1 MKNFKRRLCR
11 CMAAFGLMTTMIPDV
26 TRAATVFWDL
36 NGDAAGAGGVTAT
49 GTWNTADTRWNALA
63 DGSGAVSA
71 WTAGDIA
78 AFSAG
83 TDATGAFTVTVDGT
97 QDIGGL
103 LFEEGVVT
111 LSGGTLAFAA
121 DADLSVASGVEAVV
135 SSSLSGNARLTKTGA
150 GTLVLNGDSTAF
162 TGALV
167 LNEGTL
173 RAVGPSTKALGNG
186 TLELTGGVLH
196 LRNDANLSF
205 GRNTT
210 LGGNVSI
217 IADRI
222 TAAATDTT
230 FTFGTLNVTS
240 ASELTQT
247 RGSNITSTVYGRST
261 FGATTLAADLTINL
275 GSVYTIMTLAAISES
290 SPGQKLTLNGA
301 SNSTSILILN
311 GASSLTGGFV
321 VNSGRVYASVAN
333 SLGPAGSTT
342 TVKAGNLELRHANAA
357 AGTQLTYDGTA
368 TLSLIHN
375 STTNFSVAG
384 FTHNA
389 GTLTITSGR
398 SSSTHLIPRVHT
410 LSNGLALNGALVLNP
425 GVDTTLIISGTISES
440 SGTRPL
446 TKSGVGIARL
456 DALASHSGITT
467 ISNGMLRIGIAN
479 ALPSGAGKGNVTMN
493 PGTGLTAVL
502 DLNGFNQTINGLS
515 SSGTG
520 ASLIDNLGAGAVTLT
535 VGDADGGGVFAGNL
549 QNTGGALSLV
559 KTGLGRI
566 TLSGVNTQTGTITVS
581 AGALQ
586 FAKRSALYNGAS
598 ANWTAGNL
606 TISAGGSLA
615 LNVGGAGEFT
625 AADVDLI
632 AALGTAAGGFL
643 GGSTLGLDTSNAGG
657 SFTYSSVL
665 ADTNGGTNS
674 IGLVK
679 LGSGSLVLGNSN
691 TYTGDTIVSGGLL
704 SIGTNASLGAAG
716 GALTLGAG
724 TTLQVTGTNHSVIG
738 RAITQTGASTI
749 EVVESGNVV
758 TLSSNLTP
766 GGILTKTGAG
776 TLQLTGNV
784 TSGSNLI
791 ITGGTLRLS
800 GTVATGAGVTTV
812 GDASGNVAA
821 LDIMNGADFRTTTL
835 SIGASAG
842 GIGALRISGGTAAT
856 TTPTTSAGIS
866 LGTSGGYGALMMSG
880 GSLTTNR
887 LSLYNSA
894 TGTGVAQIFG
904 GVLSSSEY
912 IILSNLRSEF
922 TVTGGEVRRAG
933 ASQNLSLGYNLAGT
947 SVMNVAGGLVDNT
960 GRNVSFGQ
968 ATGTPTAFLNLAAG
982 TLLTN
987 ALAVTNTP
995 TAVVNFNGGTL
1006 QAAVNSTAFVPLHSN
1021 LATLVNGA
1029 FGSFA
1034 GGAVF
1039 DTNGKN
1045 VTVPANLTPP
1055 TGDGVSGLTLNSGG
1069 SGYFGSPYV
1078 EISGGGGF
1086 GATGFAVVDFDP
1098 ASPTYGSVTSVVLTN
1113 PGTDY
1118 TSTPTITLHGGG
1130 GTGADISA
1138 AGLVANTSGGLTKN
1152 GGGILTLSGINSYT
1166 GPTTVNGGVLQM
1178 ALRSALNNSTPASW
1192 TTGNLTINA
1201 GGTLALNVGGAGEF
1215 TTGDVD
1221 LIAALGTATG
1231 GFLGG
1236 SFLGLDTTNAG
1247 GSFTYDSIIA
1257 DTFGGANSIGLMKL
1271 GSGLLILGDGNT
1283 YTGDTVVAGGVLSID
1298 SNAGL
1303 GAVGGALTLNAN
1315 TTLQVTSTNNP
1326 VINRAITL
1334 TGASTFEVTEAA
1346 NTLTLGSNFA
1356 PGGTLT
1362 KSGAGTLR
1370 LTGNVSGNSSIVVSA
1385 GRLATAGTVN
1395 TGAGTTT
1402 LGSAGVGGTLLL
1414 ESGSSFTTT
1423 TMAIG
1428 TSTNFIGS
1436 LVVRGGNLAI
1446 TTPTASS
1453 GIGLGSLGY
1462 GGLFLSSGTIST
1474 NRVDSLDGPSAAS
1487 FSIMQISGGTLNT
1500 ADYIMFRNEHWEFTI
1515 TGGEVQRTGQHIAL
1529 GFRSGSSAANATT
1542 TAEGAM
1548 TVAGGLVNNAGFLV
1562 TMGQQNTNTAKGTTH
1577 LNLNAG
1583 TLVTNQILHYNGTGS
1598 ATNSR
1603 VNFNGGLV
1611 SASANTT
1618 LFLGTTSSGGS
1629 GVLSAYVNGAFG
1641 TFSGGAVINSNGFN
1655 ITIPIALQAPTG
1667 DGLSSVAVTSA
1678 GSGYVGAP
1686 YVEIT
1691 GGGGGGATASATVDL
1706 DPASPTYGQVLGILV
1721 TNPGVGYTSAPTV
1734 SLLGGGGSGAVIGT
1748 VSTAT
1753 NTSGGLTKNGAG
1765 TLTLSGLNT
1774 YTGDTT
1780 INAGTLALGA
1790 DNALAASGAVTISGG
1805 TFDINTRSNTVGS
1818 VTLQSG
1824 AITGATGVL
1833 TSTSAFEMHAG
1844 DVSAILAGAV
1854 GLNKT
1859 TAGTVTLSGV
1869 NTFSGPVSVTGGTLA
1884 IASGQSLGAGTAVTV
1899 DGATL
1904 SYTGSVTS
1912 DLGTG
1917 RVLTIGAGGATLDA
1931 VDSGGSLIVS
1941 AGVTAAGTGALS
1953 KTGAGSVTLA
1963 GTTDL
1968 NGAALTVSTGTL
1980 RAGFGGDGIGAL
1992 TIGAGS
1998 VMDFRNDTAQALN
2011 GLSGLTI
2018 GNGARLAFELDGTS
2032 ADSLAT
2038 LLAATVT
2045 GTIMLDFSSVGT
2057 GVSEMTYNILSAG
2070 SGLSLANFVLGD
2082 GIVGWNLSLTSTDT
2096 LISVN
2101 AVALQTRYWRGG
2113 ADFSWGTLGNWSTDA
2128 AGLTS
2133 AAFIPGAASS
2143 VIFSAATA
2151 PFTTGTQITTTLDGA
2166 FTIDSLY
2173 FESAPSGITAITLNP
2188 GTGGMLT
2195 ISPQTAAAGIE
2206 VQDNAGAIDIAA
2218 PLVAATPQTWNV
2230 SGTGAS
2236 LEVSGGLTFTSV
2248 VTKTGAGALTLS
2260 GGNSGAGGL
2269 LLTSG
2274 ILNLNSA
2281 TALGTG
2287 ALTIS
2292 AGTIIDN
2299 TSGAPVT
2306 LGGATYAWAGD
2317 FAFTGSNALNLGT
2330 GAVSLGTNVTVN
2342 TVAGNLTVNGVI
2354 SSGSDAFGLTKAGA
2368 GTLTLGGVNSYLGGT
2383 VLDEGTLAFTAGQS
2397 GGALTFGASQAS
2409 TNVASLDLSAASA
2422 TFAGPVLVQ
2431 TNSTSYNTITIGD
2444 GQTLRFD
2451 GSFVVGFDS
2460 TAVTRTRVSMAGDG
2474 TFKLGDVGAPTNA
2487 NVQVGNSF
2495 ATSVSN
2501 AGILDMSGLATFY
2514 ANLGTGTFRIGDP
2527 SNGGGG
2533 AGSGGSGSTVILAQD
2548 STLIAT
2554 TISLDSSTLAAQ
2566 TLRLGTGTNRLQAN
2580 NFFFGGVSARGQG
2593 VVNFLSTTGT
2603 LVLRNLAGD
2612 GRAIMNV
2619 QNGGAGT
2626 AGALSGFVDL
2636 SGHHSDL
2643 LLSALGVGGRS
2654 AGTGMGTGTFIFDTG
2669 VLDATTVTIA
2679 SRTSASITTNNIT
2692 GTVTLGGTTAETSVT
2707 FGTVT
2712 MSTNTS
2718 SSATSTGNAV
2728 STLNI
2733 SGIGTTN
2740 IGTLNVGVLGLT
2752 GASAGTGAGAGTTA
2766 TVNIS
2771 GSTTTLGA
2779 VNLAVNSSTATGA
2792 TSATSALN
2800 ISGGA
2805 VSVTGG
2811 ISMGGTGGN
2820 ALNLVNN
2827 TLAVTGGSLAVG
2839 GDIGYSDGAGT
2850 ENIAVTL
2857 DGGSLEMNG
2866 NAIGSAGAAVSF
2878 NAQSGT
2884 LRNLGELN
2892 GGGAL
2897 TKSTEGVLIF
2907 EGVNSHSGGTTI
2919 SGGTAQVGTA
2929 AAAGSLTGAGTVTVV
2944 QNDASL
2950 ATAPIL
2956 AGGANAAAGSGI
2968 IAGTVII
2975 GDPASNANVGIL
2987 AVGFSDM
2994 NVSILA
3000 EEFGDTTV
3008 SNTTIVIQGAG
3019 GLTVAGGSQLQ
3030 LSLTSAT
3037 TNDAGIVAALAGG
3050 SYTDANAYITGSS
3063 PSWVT
3068 GGPAAL
3074 GDHDFIQI
3082 TGGLDLGTRGSG
3094 GTVLILDN
3102 GYLATAQSGDVFNL
3116 LDWSGVMSGS
3126 FSTGGAFS
3134 EGGAHGDF
3142 DLPTLSS
3149 GLVWD
3154 TSAFTTAGVLV
3165 VVLVPEPGL
3174 THLLLIG
3181 VAALGMRRRRS
3192 SRRK

>member
-1 MKNFKRRLCR
+1 MKNFKRRLGR
-11 CMAAFGLMTTMIPDV
+11 CMAAFGLMTAMMIPSV
-26 TRAATVFWDL
+26 SHAATVYWDL
-36 NGDAAGAGGVTAT
+36 NGGTAGAGGVSPGGA
-49 GTWNTADTRWNALA
+49 WNAADTFWNALS

-71 WTAGDIA
+71 WTAGNIA
-78 AFSAG
+78 VFSAG

-111 LSGGTLAFAA
+111 LSGGTLAVAA
-121 DADLSVASGVEAVV
+121 DADLSVASGVEAIV
-135 SSSLSGNARLTKTGA
+135 SSSLSGNARVTKTGA
-150 GTLVLNGDSTAF
+150 GTLVVSGDSTAF
-162 TGALV
+162 TGTLV

-173 RAVGPSTKALGNG
+173 RAVGPNTKALGNG
-186 TLELTGGVLH
+186 TLELNSGVLH
-196 LRNDANLSF
+196 LMNNAALSF
-205 GRNTT
+205 SRPVSI
-210 LGGNVSI
+210 GGDVSI

-222 TAAATDTT
+222 DAAATDTT

-247 RGSNITSTVYGRST
+247 RGSNITGTVYGRST

-290 SPGQKLTLNGA
+290 SAGQKLTLNGA

-311 GASSLTGGFV
+311 GASSITGGFV

-342 TVKAGNLELRHANAA
+342 TVKAGNLELRHANSA
-357 AGTQLTYDGTA
+357 AGSTLVYDGTA

-398 SSSTHLIPRVHT
+398 SSSTNFTPRVHT
-410 LSNGLALNGALVLNP
+410 FSNDLALNGNLVLNP
-425 GVDTTLIISGTISES
+425 TLDTTLVLTGAISEL
-440 SGTRPL
+440 SGSRAV
-446 TKSGVGIARL
+446 TKIGVSITRL
-456 DALASHSGITT
+456 DALASYSGATT
-467 ISNGMLRIGIAN
+467 ISNGTLRIGIAN
-479 ALPSGAGKGNVTMN
+479 ALPSGAGKGNVAMN

-520 ASLIDNLGAGAVTLT
+520 ASIIDNLGAGAVTLT
-535 VGDADGGGVFAGNL
+535 LGDADGGGVFAGNL
-549 QNTGGALSLV
+549 QNTGGAQSLV

-586 FAKRSALYNGAS
+586 FAKASALYNGAS

-606 TISAGGSLA
+606 TINAGGSLT
-615 LNVGGAGEFT
+615 LNVGGPGEFT

-632 AALGTAAGGFL
+632 AALGTAGSGFL
-643 GGSTLGLDTSNAGG
+643 GGSSLGLDTSNAGG

-665 ADTNGGTNS
+665 ADTNGGANS

-724 TTLQVTGTNHSVIG
+724 TTLQVTGSASPIIG
-738 RAITQTGASTI
+738 RAITQTGTSTI
-749 EVVESGNVV
+749 EIVESGNVV
-758 TLSSNLTP
+758 TLSANLTP
-766 GGILTKTGAG
+766 GGVLTKTGAG
-776 TLQLTGNV
+776 TLVLSGNV
-784 TSGSNLI
+784 TSGSNMI
-791 ITGGTLRLS
+791 IPGGTLRLA
-800 GTVATGAGVTTV
+800 GTVSTGTGVTTV
-812 GDASGNVAA
+812 GNANGAIA
-821 LDIMNGADFRTTTL
+821 TLDIMSGADFRTTTL

-968 ATGTPTAFLNLAAG
+968 ATGTPTVFLNLGAG
-982 TLLTN
+982 TLVTN

-995 TAVVNFNGGTL
+995 NAGVNFNGGTL
-1006 QAAVNSTAFVPLHSN
+1006 QAAVNSTAFVPLHAN

-1029 FGSFA
+1029 FGSSA

-1045 VTVPANLTPP
+1045 ITVPANLTAP
-1055 TGDGVSGLTLNSGG
+1055 TGDGVSGLTLNNGG
-1069 SGYFGSPYV
+1069 SGYVGSPYV
-1078 EISGGGGF
+1078 EISSGGGF

-1098 ASPTYGSVTSVVLTN
+1098 ASPTYGQVTSVVLTN

-1118 TSTPTITLHGGG
+1118 TGTPTITLHGGG

-1178 ALRSALNNSTPASW
+1178 ALRSALYNSTPASW

-1215 TTGDVD
+1215 TAADVD

-1236 SFLGLDTTNAG
+1236 SFLGLDTANAG

-1257 DTFGGANSIGLMKL
+1257 DTHAGANSIGLMKL
-1271 GSGLLILGDGNT
+1271 GSGVLVLSGTNSYSG
-1283 YTGDTVVAGGVLSID
+1283 GTVVAGGVLSID
-1298 SNAGL
+1298 SNANL

-1315 TTLQVTSTNNP
+1315 TTLQVTGTNNP

-1334 TGASTFEVTEAA
+1334 TGASTLEVTEAA

-1362 KSGAGTLR
+1362 KAGAGTLR
-1370 LTGNVSGNSSIVVSA
+1370 LTGNVSGNGSMVVSA

-1395 TGAGTTT
+1395 TGAGSTT
-1402 LGSAGVGGTLLL
+1402 LGSAGVAGTLLL

-1428 TSTNFIGS
+1428 TPTNFIGS
-1436 LVVRGGNLAI
+1436 VVVRGGDLAI
-1446 TTPTASS
+1446 TTPTVSS

-1462 GGLFLSSGTIST
+1462 GGLFMSGGTIST

-1487 FSIMQISGGTLNT
+1487 FAMMQISGGTLNT

-1529 GFRSGSSAANATT
+1529 GFRSGSSTGNATT

-1562 TMGQQNTNTAKGTTH
+1562 TMGQQNEGRALGTTH

-1583 TLVTNQILHYNGTGS
+1583 TLVTNQMLHYNGTGS
-1598 ATNSR
+1598 ATKSR

-1629 GVLSAYVNGAFG
+1629 GVLNAYVNGAFG
-1641 TFSGGAVINSNGFN
+1641 TFTGGAVIDSNGFN
-1655 ITIPIALQAPTG
+1655 ITIPAALQAPTG
-1667 DGLSSVAVTSA
+1667 DGVSSIGVAAA

-1691 GGGGGGATASATVDL
+1691 GGGGSGATASATVDL
-1706 DPASPTYGQVLGILV
+1706 DPSSGTYGQVLSITV

-1734 SLLGGGGSGAVIGT
+1734 NLLGGGGSGATIGT
-1748 VSTAT
+1748 VSTAA

-1774 YTGDTT
+1774 YTGGTT

-1790 DNALAASGAVTISGG
+1790 DNALVSSGAVTISGG

-1824 AITGATGVL
+1824 AITGETGTL
-1833 TSTSAFEMHAG
+1833 TSSTAFELHDG
-1844 DVSAILAGAV
+1844 SVSAILAGAV

-1859 TAGTVTLSGV
+1859 TPGTVALSGV

-1884 IASGQSLGAGTAVTV
+1884 ITSGESLGAGSAVTV
-1899 DGATL
+1899 DGTTL
-1904 SYTGSVTS
+1904 SYTGIAPS
-1912 DLGTG
+1912 DLGAG
-1917 RVLTIGAGGATLDA
+1917 RVLNIGAAGATLDV
-1931 VDSGGSLIVS
+1931 VDSGGSLTFS
-1941 AGVTAAGTGALS
+1941 GGVNAASTGALF
-1953 KTGAGSVTLA
+1953 KTGAGTITLA

-1968 NGAALTVSTGTL
+1968 NGAAVTVSAGTL

-1992 TIGAGS
+1992 TIGAGA
-1998 VMDFRNDTAQALN
+1998 VMDFLNDTAQALT

-2018 GNGARLAFELDGTS
+2018 GNGARLVLELDGTA

-2045 GTIMLDFSSVGT
+2045 GTITLDFSSVGT

-2070 SGLSLANFVLGD
+2070 SDLSLANFVLGD

-2096 LISVN
+2096 LISVS

-2133 AAFIPGAASS
+2133 AASIPGAASS
-2143 VIFSAATA
+2143 VIFSTATA

-2188 GTGGMLT
+2188 GSGGMLT

-2206 VQDNAGAIDIAA
+2206 VQHNAGAIDIAA

-2248 VTKTGAGALTLS
+2248 VTKTGTGALTLS

-2287 ALTIS
+2287 VLTIS
-2292 AGTIIDN
+2292 AGTTIDN
-2299 TSGAPVT
+2299 TSGAPVA

-2342 TVAGNLTVNGVI
+2342 TVAGNLTVDGVI
-2354 SSGSDAFGLTKAGA
+2354 NSGSDAFGLTKAGA

-2383 VLDEGTLAFTAGQS
+2383 VLDEGTLAFTATQS
-2397 GGALTFGASQAS
+2397 GGALTFGAAQAS

-2431 TNSTSYNTITIGD
+2431 TNSTSYNTVTIGA

-2451 GSFVVGFDS
+2451 GSFV
-2460 TAVTRTRVSMAGDG
+2460 
-2474 TFKLGDVGAPTNA
+2474 
-2487 NVQVGNSF
+2487 
-2495 ATSVSN
+2495 
-2501 AGILDMSGLATFY
+2501 
-2514 ANLGTGTFRIGDP
+2514 
-2527 SNGGGG
+2527 
-2533 AGSGGSGSTVILAQD
+2533 
-2548 STLIAT
+2548 
-2554 TISLDSSTLAAQ
+2554 
-2566 TLRLGTGTNRLQAN
+2566 
-2580 NFFFGGVSARGQG
+2580 
-2593 VVNFLSTTGT
+2593 
-2603 LVLRNLAGD
+2603 
-2612 GRAIMNV
+2612 
-2619 QNGGAGT
+2619 
-2626 AGALSGFVDL
+2626 
-2636 SGHHSDL
+2636 
-2643 LLSALGVGGRS
+2643 
-2654 AGTGMGTGTFIFDTG
+2654 
-2669 VLDATTVTIA
+2669 
-2679 SRTSASITTNNIT
+2679 
-2692 GTVTLGGTTAETSVT
+2692 
-2707 FGTVT
+2707 
-2712 MSTNTS
+2712 
-2718 SSATSTGNAV
+2718 
-2728 STLNI
+2728 
-2733 SGIGTTN
+2733 
-2740 IGTLNVGVLGLT
+2740 
-2752 GASAGTGAGAGTTA
+2752 
-2766 TVNIS
+2766 
-2771 GSTTTLGA
+2771 
-2779 VNLAVNSSTATGA
+2779 
-2792 TSATSALN
+2792 
-2800 ISGGA
+2800 
-2805 VSVTGG
+2805 
-2811 ISMGGTGGN
+2811 
-2820 ALNLVNN
+2820 
-2827 TLAVTGGSLAVG
+2827 
-2839 GDIGYSDGAGT
+2839 
-2850 ENIAVTL
+2850 
-2857 DGGSLEMNG
+2857 
-2866 NAIGSAGAAVSF
+2866 
-2878 NAQSGT
+2878 
-2884 LRNLGELN
+2884 
-2892 GGGAL
+2892 
-2897 TKSTEGVLIF
+2897 
-2907 EGVNSHSGGTTI
+2907 
-2919 SGGTAQVGTA
+2919 
-2929 AAAGSLTGAGTVTVV
+2929 
-2944 QNDASL
+2944 
-2950 ATAPIL
+2950 
-2956 AGGANAAAGSGI
+2956 
-2968 IAGTVII
+2968 
-2975 GDPASNANVGIL
+2975 
-2987 AVGFSDM
+2987 
-2994 NVSILA
+2994 
-3000 EEFGDTTV
+3000 
-3008 SNTTIVIQGAG
+3008 
-3019 GLTVAGGSQLQ
+3019 
-3030 LSLTSAT
+3030 
-3037 TNDAGIVAALAGG
+3037 
-3050 SYTDANAYITGSS
+3050 
-3063 PSWVT
+3063 
-3068 GGPAAL
+3068 
-3074 GDHDFIQI
+3074 
-3082 TGGLDLGTRGSG
+3082 
-3094 GTVLILDN
+3094 
-3102 GYLATAQSGDVFNL
+3102 
-3116 LDWSGVMSGS
+3116 
-3126 FSTGGAFS
+3126 
-3134 EGGAHGDF
+3134 
-3142 DLPTLSS
+3142 
-3149 GLVWD
+3149 
-3154 TSAFTTAGVLV
+3154 
-3165 VVLVPEPGL
+3165 
-3174 THLLLIG
+3174 
-3181 VAALGMRRRRS
+3181 RRF
-3192 SRRK
+3192 

>member
-1 MKNFKRRLCR
+1 MKNFKRRLGR
-11 CMAAFGLMTTMIPDV
+11 RIAAFGLMTTMMTSSV
-26 TRAATVFWDL
+26 TRAATVYWDL
-36 NGDAAGAGGVTAT
+36 DGDTAGSGGVSPTGAWNAT
-49 GTWNTADTRWNALA
+49 DAFWNALA
-63 DGSGAVSA
+63 DGSGVVSA

-78 AFSAG
+78 VFSAG
-83 TDATGAFTVTVDGT
+83 TDATGTFTVTVDGT

-103 LFEEGVVT
+103 SFEEGQIT

-121 DADLSVASGVEAVV
+121 DADVSVASGVEAVV
-135 SSSLSGNARLTKTGA
+135 SSSLSGGMRVTKTGA
-150 GTLVLNGDSTAF
+150 GTLVLSGGSTGF

-173 RAVGPSTKALGNG
+173 RAVGPSTKALGDG
-186 TLELTGGVLH
+186 TLELNGGVLH
-196 LRNDANLSF
+196 LRNDANLIF

-222 TAAATDTT
+222 TSAATDTI
-230 FTFGTLNVTS
+230 FTFGTLNVST
-240 ASELTQT
+240 ASELGLT
-247 RGSNITSTVYGRST
+247 RGSNITGSVYGRST
-261 FGATTLAADLTINL
+261 FGATTLAGDLTINL
-275 GSVYTIMTLAAISES
+275 ASVYTIMTLGAISES
-290 SPGQKLTLNGA
+290 SAGQKLTLNGA

-321 VNSGRVYASVAN
+321 VNSGRIYASAAN

-342 TVKAGNLELRHANAA
+342 TVKSGNLELRHVNAA
-357 AGTQLTYDGTA
+357 AGTHLIYDGTA
-368 TLSLIHN
+368 TLSLTHN
-375 STTNFSVAG
+375 NTTNFSVAD

-398 SSSTHLIPRVHT
+398 SSSLNFTPRIHT
-410 LSNGLALNGALVLNP
+410 FSNDLAMNGNLVLNP
-425 GVDTTLIISGTISES
+425 GVDTTLVIGGAISEL
-440 SGTRPL
+440 SGTRAV
-446 TKSGVGIARL
+446 TKSGVGIAQL
-456 DALASHSGITT
+456 NALATHSGTTT
-467 ISNGMLRIGIAN
+467 ISNGTLRVGIAD
-479 ALPSGAGKGNVTMN
+479 ALPSGAGKGNFTMN

-502 DLNGFNQTINGLS
+502 DLNGFNQTLNGVS
-515 SSGTG
+515 SSGAGT
-520 ASLIDNLGAGAVTLT
+520 SVIDNLAAGAATLT
-535 VGDADGGGVFAGNL
+535 VGGADGGGVFAGNV
-549 QNTGGALSLV
+549 QNTGGAISLV
-559 KTGLGRI
+559 KTGLGTI
-566 TLSGVNTQTGTITVS
+566 TLSGENTQTGPITVN
-581 AGALQ
+581 AGTLQ
-586 FAKRSALYNGAS
+586 FARTSSLYNGAS
-598 ANWTAGNL
+598 ADWTAGNL
-606 TISAGGSLA
+606 TINAGGTLA

-625 AADVDLI
+625 AADIDLI
-632 AALGTAAGGFL
+632 AVLGTATGGFL
-643 GGSTLGLDTSNAGG
+643 GGSFLGLDTSNAGG
-657 SFTYSSVL
+657 SFTYTSVL
-665 ADTNGGTNS
+665 ADTNGGANS
-674 IGLVK
+674 VGLVK
-679 LGSGSLVLGNSN
+679 LGTGALILGNSN
-691 TYTGDTIVSGGLL
+691 TYTGDTIVSGGVL

-716 GALTLGAG
+716 GALTLNAG
-724 TTLQVTGTNHSVIG
+724 TTLQVTGTSNPVVNRTISLAG
-738 RAITQTGASTI
+738 TSTF
-749 EVVESGNVV
+749 EVVESANVV

-766 GGILTKTGAG
+766 GGVLTKTGAG
-776 TLQLTGNV
+776 TLRLSGNV
-784 TSGSNLI
+784 TSASNLI

-800 GTVATGAGVTTV
+800 GAVESGAGATTV
-812 GDASGNVAA
+812 GNASGAIAA
-821 LDIMNGADFRTTTL
+821 LDIVSGADFKTTTL
-835 SIGASAG
+835 SIGVSSG
-842 GIGALRISGGTAAT
+842 GTGALRISGGTAAT
-856 TTPTTSAGIS
+856 TTATTSQGIS
-866 LGTSGGYGALMMSG
+866 LGTGGGYGALMISG

-887 LSLYNSA
+887 LNLYNSA
-894 TGTGVAQIFG
+894 AGTSVAQVSG
-904 GVLSSSEY
+904 GVLNVSEY

-933 ASQNLSLGYNLAGT
+933 ATQNLSLGYNLSGT
-947 SVMNVAGGLVDNT
+947 SVMNMVGGLVDNT

-968 ATGTPTAFLNLAAG
+968 AAGTPTVFLNLAGG
-982 TLLTN
+982 TLVTN
-987 ALAVTNTP
+987 TLVALNTP

-1006 QAAVNSTAFVPLHSN
+1006 QAAANSTAFVPLNVN
-1021 LATLVNGA
+1021 LATIVNGA
-1029 FGSFA
+1029 FGTFA

-1039 DTNGKN
+1039 DTNGRN
-1045 VTVPANLTPP
+1045 VTVAANLTAP
-1055 TGDGVSGLTLNSGG
+1055 TGDGISGLTLNSGG
-1069 SGYFGSPYV
+1069 SGYVGAPYV
-1078 EISGGGGF
+1078 EISGGDGF

-1098 ASPTYGSVTSVVLTN
+1098 ASSTYGSVTSVVLTN
-1113 PGTDY
+1113 PGTGY
-1118 TSTPTITLHGGG
+1118 TGTPTITLHGGG

-1152 GGGILTLSGINSYT
+1152 GDGILTLSGINSYT
-1166 GPTTVNGGVLQM
+1166 GPTTVNAGVLQM
-1178 ALRSALNNSTPASW
+1178 ALRSALYNASSASW
-1192 TTGNLTINA
+1192 THDNLIIKA
-1201 GGTLALNVGGAGEF
+1201 GGTLALNVGDAGEF
-1215 TTGDVD
+1215 AAADVD

-1236 SFLGLDTTNAG
+1236 SFLGLDTSNAG
-1247 GSFTYDSIIA
+1247 GSFSYDSIIA
-1257 DTFGGANSIGLMKL
+1257 DTHAGANSIGLMKL
-1271 GSGLLILGDGNT
+1271 GSGTLILGDENT
-1283 YTGDTVVAGGVLSID
+1283 YSGGTVVAGGVLSID
-1298 SNAGL
+1298 SNASL
-1303 GAVGGALTLNAN
+1303 GAAAGSLTLNAN
-1315 TTLQVTSTNNP
+1315 TTLQVTGTNNP
-1326 VINRAITL
+1326 VMNRAVALSGVSI
-1334 TGASTFEVTEAA
+1334 FEVVEAA
-1346 NTLTLGSNFA
+1346 NTLTLTSDLA

-1362 KSGAGTLR
+1362 KTGAGTLR
-1370 LTGNVSGNSSIVVSA
+1370 LTGNVSSNGSIVVSA
-1385 GRLATAGTVN
+1385 GRLAIAGTVT

-1402 LGSAGVGGTLLL
+1402 LGSAGVAGMLLL
-1414 ESGSSFTTT
+1414 EAGSSYSTT

-1428 TSTNFIGS
+1428 TPTNFVGS
-1436 LVVRGGNLAI
+1436 LVNRGGDLAI

-1462 GGLFLSSGTIST
+1462 GGLFLSSGSIST
-1474 NRVDSLDGPSAAS
+1474 NRVDSLDGPVAAS
-1487 FSIMQISGGTLNT
+1487 IAIMQITGGTLNT

-1529 GFRSGSSAANATT
+1529 GFRSGSSTANATT

-1562 TMGQQNTNTAKGTTH
+1562 TMGQQNEGRALGTTH
-1577 LNLNAG
+1577 LNFNAG
-1583 TLVTNQILHYNGTGS
+1583 TLVTNQILHYNGTAS
-1598 ATNSR
+1598 ATKSR
-1603 VNFNGGLV
+1603 VNFNGGTLR
-1611 SASANTT
+1611 ASANTT

-1629 GVLSAYVNGAFG
+1629 GVLNAYVNGAFG
-1641 TFSGGAVINSNGFN
+1641 SFAGGAVIDSNGFN
-1655 ITIPIALQAPTG
+1655 ITITTALQAPTG
-1667 DGLSSVAVTSA
+1667 DGVSSIAVSSS

-1691 GGGGGGATASATVDL
+1691 GGGGSGATASATVDL
-1706 DPASPTYGQVLGILV
+1706 DPASPTFGQVLAIVV
-1721 TNPGVGYTSAPTV
+1721 TNPGVGYSSAPTV
-1734 SLLGGGGSGAVIGT
+1734 TLLGGGGGGSGAVIGT
-1748 VSTAT
+1748 VTTAA

-1774 YTGDTT
+1774 YTGGTT

-1790 DNALAASGAVTISGG
+1790 DNALLATGGVTISGG
-1805 TFDINTRSNTVGS
+1805 TFDINTRSNTVAS

-1824 AITGATGVL
+1824 AITGETGML
-1833 TSTSAFEMHAG
+1833 TSTSAFELHDG
-1844 DVSAILAGAV
+1844 SVSAILAGAV

-1859 TAGTVTLSGV
+1859 TSGTVTLSGA

-1884 IASGQSLGAGTAVTV
+1884 VTGGEALGTGDAITV

-1904 SYTGSVTS
+1904 SYTGSGPG

-1931 VDSGGSLIVS
+1931 VDPGGGLTVS
-1941 AGVTAAGTGALS
+1941 AGVTAVGTGALF

-1968 NGAALTVSTGTL
+1968 NGAAVTVSGGTL
-1980 RAGFGGDGIGAL
+1980 QAGFGSDGIGAL
-1992 TIGAGS
+1992 TIGAGA
-1998 VMDFRNDTAQALN
+1998 VMDFRNGTAQSLA

-2018 GNGARLAFELDGTS
+2018 GDGGRLVLELDGTS

-2045 GTIMLDFSSVGT
+2045 GTITLDFSST
-2057 GVSEMTYNILSAG
+2057 GSGVTEMTYNIISAG

-2082 GIVGWNLSLTSTDT
+2082 GIVGWNLSLSTTDN
-2096 LISVN
+2096 LISVT
-2101 AVALQTRYWRGG
+2101 AAALQTRYWRGG
-2113 ADFSWGTLGNWSTDA
+2113 TDFSWGSLANWSTDA
-2128 AGLTS
+2128 AGLIPAS
-2133 AAFIPGAASS
+2133 QIPGAASS
-2143 VIFSAATA
+2143 VFFSAASA
-2151 PFTTGTQITTTLDGA
+2151 PFTTDTQITTALDGA

-2173 FESAPSGITAITLNP
+2173 FENAPSGVTAITLNP
-2188 GTGGMLT
+2188 GTGGVLT
-2195 ISPQTAAAGIE
+2195 ISPQTVAAGIE
-2206 VQDNAGAIDIAA
+2206 VRDNAGTIKIAA
-2218 PLVAATPQTWNV
+2218 PVVVAAPQTWNV

-2248 VTKTGAGALTLS
+2248 VTKAGAGALTLS
-2260 GGNSGAGGL
+2260 GGNSGAAGL

-2292 AGTIIDN
+2292 ANTVIDN
-2299 TSGAPVT
+2299 TGGAPVT
-2306 LGGATYAWAGD
+2306 LDGATYVWAGD
-2317 FAFTGSNALNLGT
+2317 FTYTGTNALNLGSGEVT
-2330 GAVSLGTNVTVN
+2330 LGTSVTVD
-2342 TVAGNLTVNGVI
+2342 TAAGNLTVDGVI
-2354 SSGSDAFGLTKAGA
+2354 GSGAEAFGLTKTGA
-2368 GTLTLGGVNSYLGGT
+2368 GTLTLGGVNTYLGGT
-2383 VLDEGTLAFTAGQS
+2383 VLDGGTLVYTATQT
-2397 GGALTFGASQAS
+2397 GGTLTFGATQAG
-2409 TNVASLDLSAASA
+2409 TNVAALDLSAASV

-2431 TNSTSYNTITIGD
+2431 TNSTSYNTIMIGA

-2451 GSFVVGFDS
+2451 GSFIVGYDS
-2460 TAVTRTRVSMAGDG
+2460 AAVTKTRLSMTGEG

-2487 NVQVGNSF
+2487 NVQVGNSIT
-2495 ATSVSN
+2495 TSVSN
-2501 AGILDMSGLATFY
+2501 AGVLDMSGLATFY
-2514 ANLGTGTFRIGDP
+2514 ANLGTGIFRIGDP

-2533 AGSGGSGSTVILAQD
+2533 AGAGGGGSTVILAQD

-2566 TLRLGTGTNRLQAN
+2566 TLRLGTGTNLLQAN

-2612 GRAIMNV
+2612 GRAVMNV

-2643 LLSALGVGGRS
+2643 LLSTLGVGGRT

-2679 SRTSASITTNNIT
+2679 SRTSGSITTNNIT
-2692 GTVTLGGTTAETSVT
+2692 GTVTLGGTTTDTEVT

-2733 SGIGTTN
+2733 SGIGTTS
-2740 IGTLNVGVLGLT
+2740 IGTLNAGVLGLT
-2752 GASAGTGAGAGTTA
+2752 GASAGTGSGAGTTA

-2792 TSATSALN
+2792 TTATSAFN

-2811 ISMGGTGGN
+2811 ISMGGTSGN
-2820 ALNLVNN
+2820 ALNVVNN
-2827 TLAVTGGSLAVG
+2827 TLAVTGGSLSVG
-2839 GDIGYSDGAGT
+2839 GDIGYSDGVGT

-2857 DGGSLEMNG
+2857 DGGSLEMNAH
-2866 NAIGSAGAAVSF
+2866 AIGAAGAVVTF

-2897 TKSTEGVLIF
+2897 TKTTTGVLVF
-2907 EGVNSHSGGTTI
+2907 EGVNSHSGGTTVSDGSVQI
-2919 SGGTAQVGTA
+2919 GTLA
-2929 AAAGSLTGAGTVTVV
+2929 AVGSLTGSGTVTVV
-2944 QNDASL
+2944 KAGATL
-2950 ATAPIL
+2950 ATAPVL
-2956 AGGANAAAGSGI
+2956 AGGANGSPGSGV
-2968 IAGTVII
+2968 IAGNVII
-2975 GDPASNANVGIL
+2975 GDLASSANVGIL
-2987 AVGFSDM
+2987 AVGF
-2994 NVSILA
+2994 
-3000 EEFGDTTV
+3000 GDTTV
-3008 SNTTIVIQGAG
+3008 SNTTLVIEGAG

-3030 LSLTSAT
+3030 LSITSAT
-3037 TNDAGIVAALAGG
+3037 TNDAGILAALAAG
-3050 SYTDANAYITGSS
+3050 SYTGANDYITVSS
-3063 PSWVT
+3063 PSWIT

-3082 TGGLDLGTRGSG
+3082 TGGLDLGTRNGG
-3094 GTVLILDN
+3094 GTVSILDN
-3102 GYLATAQSGDVFNL
+3102 GYLANAQSGDVFNL

-3126 FSTGGAFS
+3126 FTTGAAFS
-3134 EGGAHGDF
+3134 EGGTHGDF
-3142 DLPTLSS
+3142 DLPTLTA

-3154 TSAFTTAGVLV
+3154 TSAFATAGVIV
-3165 VVLVPEPGL
+3165 VVPEPGL

-3181 VAALGMRRRRS
+3181 LAAVTRLRS
-3192 SRRK
+3192 RPLRKN